1 MKCVKNV
8 YTPSFT
14 ASPSMRR
21 EWIEIQT
28 VQILRTGVSG
38 LPPCGGS
45 GLKFLIARK
54 NTKSETS
61 PSMRREWIEIQCLCV
76 KTERSKSPSMR
87 REWIEIDFVDKI
99 NLSFSSLPPCGGSGL
114 KSPRMY
120 TLFQQHS
127 LPPCGWSGLK

>member
-1 MKCVKNV
+1 MQTGV
-8 YTPSFT
+8 SEQFGIL
-14 ASPSMRR
+14 SPSMRR
-21 EWIEIQT
+21 EWIEIFHL
-28 VQILRTGVSG
+28 VYTGH
-38 LPPCGGS
+38 
-45 GLKFLIARK
+45 FF
-54 NTKSETS
+54 NTSPSMRREWIEMPSSIIVLYFTMPS

-127 LPPCGWSGLK
+127 LPPCGGSGLK